1 MWLFVTGGLVYRVD
15 IGSTL
20 VRAITAFVCGGRSR
34 RVLLRDSYLG
44 VN

>member
-20 VRAITAFVCGGRSR
+20 VRVITAFDRGGRSR
-34 RVLLRDSYLG
+34 RVLLKDSYLG

>member
-1 MWLFVTGGLVYRVD
+1 MWIFLIGGLVCRMD
-15 IGSTL
+15 MGFTL
-20 VRAITAFVCGGRSR
+20 VRAITAFVRGGRSR

>member
-1 MWLFVTGGLVYRVD
+1 MWLFVAGGLVYRVD

-20 VRAITAFVCGGRSR
+20 VRAITAFDCGGRSR